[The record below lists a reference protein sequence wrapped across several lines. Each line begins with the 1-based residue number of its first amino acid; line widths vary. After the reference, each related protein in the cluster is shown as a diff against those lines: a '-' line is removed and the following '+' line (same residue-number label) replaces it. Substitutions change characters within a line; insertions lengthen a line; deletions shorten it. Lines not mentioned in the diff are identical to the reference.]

1 LSPLRKIT
9 QVEPGSAIPAHNL
22 LIFILFLNMKI
33 TVVMKGKKKVIK
45 IGDKSKVI
53 DVIKKIKLNPETV
66 IVKRGQEILLETD
79 DLKPNDKIEFIKIV
93 SGG

>member
-1 LSPLRKIT
+1 
-9 QVEPGSAIPAHNL
+9 
-22 LIFILFLNMKI
+22 
-33 TVVMKGKKKVIK
+33 MKGKKKVIK